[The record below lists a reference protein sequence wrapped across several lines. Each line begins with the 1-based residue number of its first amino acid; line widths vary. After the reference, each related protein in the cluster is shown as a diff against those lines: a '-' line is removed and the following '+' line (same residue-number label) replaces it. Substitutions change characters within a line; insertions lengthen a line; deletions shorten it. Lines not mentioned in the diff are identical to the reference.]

1 MVEEGVVKTNV
12 LVWARAVP
20 FTGTGSTRGLEGCGD
35 CFGEV
40 FEHEVLVVT
49 SIRVFSKAWE
59 MSLLQ
64 VG

>member
-20 FTGTGSTRGLEGCGD
+20 FTGTGSTRGLEGCD
-35 CFGEV
+35 CFVEV
-40 FEHEVLVVT
+40 FEHEVLVVK